1 MEREKMDTAG
11 MLAERTALKT
21 PQNAVPVIALAS
33 AATFAG
39 AATLLVASL
48 FPGKN
53 RRASFF
59 GQICLGALAAGAAA
73 IVWNKRQEEAL
84 AARHLITHIH
94 EVRDTRWLKKHPIA
108 YG

>member
-1 MEREKMDTAG
+1 METAET
-11 MLAERTALKT
+11 LAAEIESRT
-21 PQNAVPVIALAS
+21 PQDAVPVLALAS

-48 FPGKN
+48 FPGKKG
-53 RRASFF
+53 RASFF
-59 GQICLGALAAGAAA
+59 GQVCLGALAAGAAA
-73 IVWNKRQEEAL
+73 VVWNKRQEEVS
-84 AARHLITHIH
+84 AARHLMTHIH